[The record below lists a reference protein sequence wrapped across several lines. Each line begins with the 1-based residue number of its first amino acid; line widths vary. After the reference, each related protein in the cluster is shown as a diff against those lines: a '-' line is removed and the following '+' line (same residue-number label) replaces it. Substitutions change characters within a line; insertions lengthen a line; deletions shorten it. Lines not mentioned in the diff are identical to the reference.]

1 MKLQFAIALAV
12 SGCSSV
18 TMMDGSEG
26 PISDKACD
34 VRVYQTQAQALKQG
48 PIEELCI
55 ITGDSSFS
63 FVHNANVAIEK
74 HKSKACGCGAN
85 AVYIESRSPPAGFN
99 GPATVSMV
107 AFRYVNSP
115 PQKPTP
121 VAVVQP
127 VQPIAPVAV
136 KTADA
141 AVTTDA
147 ETAKVAQ
154 FLSDTG
160 FPLVGEPVRFKQK
173 GNLTFYEARGTGGRL
188 TQVVC
193 ESGACRL
200 RTVHD

>member
-1 MKLQFAIALAV
+1 MKLQLAIVLVV

-55 ITGDSSFS
+55 IAGDSSFS
-63 FVHNANVAIEK
+63 FVHTANVAIEK
-74 HKSKACGCGAN
+74 HKNKACACGAT

-107 AFRYVNSP
+107 AFRYISTP
-115 PQKPTP
+115 PQKSAP
-121 VAVVQP
+121 VAVVQSA
-127 VQPIAPVAV
+127 QPMTLVAA
-136 KTADA
+136 KTADPVA
-141 AVTTDA
+141 AQDA
-147 ETAKVAQ
+147 ETAKVVQ
-154 FLSDTG
+154 FLSDAG
-160 FPLVGEPVRFKQK
+160 FPLVGNPVRFKQL
-173 GNLTFYEARGTGGRL
+173 GNVTFYEAWGAGGRL

-193 ESGACRL
+193 ESGVCRA
-200 RTVHD
+200 RTIHD

>member
-1 MKLQFAIALAV
+1 MKLQLAIVLVV

-26 PISDKACD
+26 PISDKVCD
-34 VRVYQTQAQALKQG
+34 VRVYQTRAQALKQG
-48 PIEELCI
+48 AIEELCI
-55 ITGDSSFS
+55 IAGDSGFS
-63 FVHNANVAIEK
+63 FVHNANVAVEK
-74 HKSKACGCGAN
+74 HKSKACACGAN

-107 AFRYVNSP
+107 AFRYVNSSP
-115 PQKPTP
+115 SKPTP
-121 VAVVQP
+121 VP
-127 VQPIAPVAV
+127 VAQLAPPIAV

-141 AVTTDA
+141 VSPQDA
-147 ETAKVAQ
+147 ETAKVIQ

-173 GNLTFYEARGTGGRL
+173 GNLTFYEARGKGGRL
-188 TQVVC
+188 TRVVC

-200 RTVHD
+200 GTVYD

>member
-1 MKLQFAIALAV
+1 MKPQLAVVLFV

-26 PISDKACD
+26 PISDKVCD

-48 PIEELCI
+48 AIEELCI

-63 FVHNANVAIEK
+63 FVHNANVAVEK
-74 HKSKACGCGAN
+74 HKSKACACGGN

-107 AFRYVNSP
+107 AFRYVNAT
-115 PQKPTP
+115 PQKSTP
-121 VAVVQP
+121 AAVVQP
-127 VQPIAPVAV
+127 SKPTSSVAA
-136 KTADA
+136 KTADP
-141 AVTTDA
+141 AVTQDA
-147 ETAKVAQ
+147 ETAKVVH
-154 FLSDTG
+154 LLTDTG
-160 FPLVGEPVRFKQK
+160 FPLVGNPVRFKQQA
-173 GNLTFYEARGTGGRL
+173 NRTFYEARGTGGRL

-200 RTVHD
+200 RTIYD

>member
-26 PISDKACD
+26 PISDKGCD

-74 HKSKACGCGAN
+74 HKSKACGCGAT

-107 AFRYVNSP
+107 AFRYVSTS
-115 PQKPTP
+115 PQKSTP

-127 VQPIAPVAV
+127 VQPIAPVAL
-136 KTADA
+136 KATS
-141 AVTTDA
+141 AVVAPDA
-147 ETAKVAQ
+147 ETARVIK
-154 FLSDTG
+154 FLADTG

-173 GNLTFYEARGTGGRL
+173 GNLSLYEARGAGGRL

-193 ESGACRL
+193 ESGVCRP
-200 RTVHD
+200 RTIND

>member
-1 MKLQFAIALAV
+1 MKLQLALVLGLVV

-107 AFRYVNSP
+107 AFRYVNSS
-115 PQKPTP
+115 PQKST
-121 VAVVQP
+121 
-127 VQPIAPVAV
+127 PVAV
-136 KTADA
+136 KTAGTVVA
-141 AVTTDA
+141 PDA
-147 ETAKVAQ
+147 EMAKVVQ
-154 FLSDTG
+154 FLADTG
-160 FPLVGEPVRFKQK
+160 FPLVGEPVRFKKK
-173 GNLTFYEARGTGGRL
+173 GNLSLYEARGTGGRL
-188 TQVVC
+188 TQVAC
-193 ESGACRL
+193 ESGVCRP
-200 RTVHD
+200 RTIND

>member
-1 MKLQFAIALAV
+1 MKLQLAIVLFV

-63 FVHNANVAIEK
+63 FVHNANVAVQK
-74 HKSKACGCGAN
+74 HKSKACACGGN

-107 AFRYVNSP
+107 AFRYVNAA
-115 PQKPTP
+115 PQNSTP
-121 VAVVQP
+121 AAVVQP
-127 VQPIAPVAV
+127 AKPMVPVTA
-136 KTADA
+136 KTADPV
-141 AVTTDA
+141 VTQDA
-147 ETAKVAQ
+147 ETAKVVQLLA
-154 FLSDTG
+154 DTG
-160 FPLVGEPVRFKQK
+160 FPLVGNPVRFKQQ
-173 GNLTFYEARGTGGRL
+173 GNRTFYEARGTGGRL

-193 ESGACRL
+193 ETGACRL
-200 RTVHD
+200 RTIYD